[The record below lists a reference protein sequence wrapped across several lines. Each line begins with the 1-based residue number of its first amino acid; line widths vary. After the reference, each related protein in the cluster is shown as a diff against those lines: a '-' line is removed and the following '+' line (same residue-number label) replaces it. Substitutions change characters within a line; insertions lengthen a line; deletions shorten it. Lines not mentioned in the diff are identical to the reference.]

1 MKRLFITLIVA
12 LASFAAANPQK
23 FALVDMEYILKNVP
37 AYERANEQLNQVSK
51 KWEGEINALISEAET
66 LYKKYQ
72 SESVFLSDAQ
82 KTKSEE
88 AIMNKEKEA
97 SDLKKKYFGSEGEL
111 FKKRQSLMAP
121 IQEEIYNAV
130 KDICESKGYQ
140 LVIDRA
146 SGASIIFASP
156 KIDISDE
163 ILLKLGYLNR

>member
-1 MKRLFITLIVA
+1 MKRLFLTLIVA
-12 LASFAAANPQK
+12 LMSFTAANAQK
-23 FALVDMEYILKNVP
+23 FALVDMEYILKNIP
-37 AYERANEQLNQVSK
+37 AYERANEQLNQISK
-51 KWEGEINALISEAET
+51 KWEGEINALVSEAET

-72 SESVFLSDAQ
+72 SEAVFLSDAQ
-82 KTKSEE
+82 KPKSEE

-97 SDLKKKYFGSEGEL
+97 SDLKKKYFSSEGEL

-121 IQEEIYNAV
+121 IQDEIYNAV
-130 KDICESKGYQ
+130 KDICEAKGYQ

-146 SGASIIFASP
+146 SGASIIYASP

>member
-12 LASFAAANPQK
+12 LAAFTAANAQK
-23 FALVDMEYILKNVP
+23 FALVDMEYILKNIP

-51 KWEGEINALISEAET
+51 KWEGEIEALVSEAET

-82 KTKSEE
+82 KTKAEE

-121 IQEEIYNAV
+121 IQ
-130 KDICESKGYQ
+130 
-140 LVIDRA
+140 
-146 SGASIIFASP
+146 
-156 KIDISDE
+156 
-163 ILLKLGYLNR
+163 